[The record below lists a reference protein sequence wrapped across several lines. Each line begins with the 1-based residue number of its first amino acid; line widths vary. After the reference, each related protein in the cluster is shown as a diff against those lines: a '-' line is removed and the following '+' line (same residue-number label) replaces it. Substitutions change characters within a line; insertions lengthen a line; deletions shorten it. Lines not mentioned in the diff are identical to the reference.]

1 MWGPRIQGRVVLLR
15 PVAEAEI
22 PTMLEWFGD
31 PSVLRYLGA
40 PFNAVAPAAERE
52 WWEHS
57 GTSADSV
64 HWGVEFEG
72 RLVGTSTIF
81 RIDWP
86 NRNAMTGTSIGDRSA
101 WGKGVATEA
110 MQLRAAYA
118 FRQLQLHKLVSG
130 YYEPNVASGKAQ
142 AQCGYRVVGRA
153 REELY
158 RDGRRHDLIL
168 TELMRTDWE
177 AAH

>member
-1 MWGPRIQGRVVLLR
+1 MWGPRIQGQVVLLR

-31 PSVLRYLGA
+31 PGVLRYLGA
-40 PFNAVAPAAERE
+40 AFNAVSPATERE
-52 WWEHS
+52 WWEKA
-57 GTSADSV
+57 GTEPDSV
-64 HWGVEFEG
+64 LWGVEFEG
-72 RLVGTSTIF
+72 RLVGTSAMF

-86 NRNAMTGTSIGDRSA
+86 NRNAMTGTMIGDRDA
-101 WGKGVATEA
+101 WGKGVATES
-110 MQLRAAYA
+110 MRLRATYA

-130 YYEPNVASGKAQ
+130 YYEPNVASGRAQ
-142 AQCGYRVVGRA
+142 ASCGYRVIGRA

-158 RDGRRHDLIL
+158 RDGRWSDLIM
-168 TELMRTDWE
+168 TELMRADWE